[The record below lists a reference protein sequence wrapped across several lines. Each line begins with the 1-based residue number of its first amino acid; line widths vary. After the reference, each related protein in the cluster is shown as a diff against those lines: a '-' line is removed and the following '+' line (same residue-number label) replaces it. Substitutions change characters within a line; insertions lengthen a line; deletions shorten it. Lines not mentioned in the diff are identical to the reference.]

1 MYEQD
6 TRIPSGSVDSIL
18 RFQGGDQTQN
28 QEVDPDFIEQVQASY
43 LIYQMKG
50 QIDDSIVQW
59 HEEFLRYNG
68 YIE

>member
-6 TRIPSGSVDSIL
+6 HRLFDPAVNQPPDIL
-18 RFQGGDQTQN
+18 GGDQTQN
-28 QEVDPDFIEQVQASY
+28 QEVDPAFIEQVQVSSM
-43 LIYQMKG
+43 IYQMKG
-50 QIDDSIVQW
+50 RIDDSIVQW